1 MELNLIGDLMIDEY
15 KFYSISRISPE
26 APVPVLLF
34 KKYHKALGGSGNL
47 AACLSILGYKIN
59 LFGVCSS
66 DSFAEVASLCDKHD
80 LSPQLIFNNK
90 NLLTTK
96 KLRILGDE
104 NQLCRIDTD
113 SALDKK
119 NLEAFTEHVHKN
131 INHNAVTALSDYAK
145 GVSDIFIDVNKISP
159 PKYIDPKYPDW
170 KRYKGCK
177 FMKANNIEF
186 DQAAKYSKSKSP
198 YELMEK
204 FEISNLI
211 VTRGNNGCFLYS
223 NGKEIHIEGINTKSI
238 DVTGAGDSF
247 MASFIWANEYGYDIN
262 SSLSFANAAAAFSV
276 TRLGAYAPNFYEI
289 LQNLSNK
296 MSIKVKSRNEYMKV
310 IIGGCFDCLHAGHVY
325 LFHEAMK
332 IADNVVVAINS
343 DSSVSKLK
351 GANRPYQNLQT
362 RIDNIEKLG
371 FASKVI
377 SFDEATPIRILNDEN
392 PDVFLKGGDYSGDE
406 DFEDFKFCRNKNI
419 RIQIIPT
426 KDGFSSSRVI
436 NEIL

>member
-15 KFYSISRISPE
+15 KFHSISRISPE

-66 DSFAEVASLCDKHD
+66 DSFAGVASLCDKHD

-104 NQLCRIDTD
+104 NQICRIDTD

-170 KRYKGCK
+170 KRYKGCSPSRSGWSCRWGSYRCGCWCYG
-177 FMKANNIEF
+177 A
-186 DQAAKYSKSKSP
+186 KSP
-198 YELMEK
+198 
-204 FEISNLI
+204 N
-211 VTRGNNGCFLYS
+211 RWC
-223 NGKEIHIEGINTKSI
+223 GKRK
-238 DVTGAGDSF
+238 
-247 MASFIWANEYGYDIN
+247 W
-262 SSLSFANAAAAFSV
+262 
-276 TRLGAYAPNFYEI
+276 
-289 LQNLSNK
+289 
-296 MSIKVKSRNEYMKV
+296 
-310 IIGGCFDCLHAGHVY
+310 
-325 LFHEAMK
+325 
-332 IADNVVVAINS
+332 
-343 DSSVSKLK
+343 
-351 GANRPYQNLQT
+351 
-362 RIDNIEKLG
+362 
-371 FASKVI
+371 
-377 SFDEATPIRILNDEN
+377 
-392 PDVFLKGGDYSGDE
+392 
-406 DFEDFKFCRNKNI
+406 
-419 RIQIIPT
+419 
-426 KDGFSSSRVI
+426 FSSSTQRGANSWNSVRW
-436 NEIL
+436 